1 MAARTVTGGY
11 MYGWGDQDIG
21 WHSLFT
27 PAAFW
32 ILVCIAICVIV
43 FNVLANK
50 VVRWIDKYNTIEEQ
64 EKRSFHAA
72 QRRTSRET
80 GETD

>member
-1 MAARTVTGGY
+1 

-32 ILVCIAICVIV
+32 ILVCIAVCTV
-43 FNVLANK
+43 VLFVYGRKMAK
-50 VVRWIDKYNTIEEQ
+50 WIDHFDTIAYETEKAHGK
-64 EKRSFHAA
+64 EKR
-72 QRRTSRET
+72 RRARQNR
-80 GETD
+80 